1 MANTGATLSA
11 TTRTSRRIMACTLCR
26 HYVKGHGNSE
36 GPVLSMRGGSF
47 EGGERK
53 LPAFLFLR

>member
-1 MANTGATLSA
+1 
-11 TTRTSRRIMACTLCR
+11 MACTLCR